1 MKQRFSTSLGA
12 PVCCRSPRSQP
23 ESQLSCKGW
32 GVCQRNRAGEQHG
45 GARSQPTAPV
55 SFPVL
60 SALSCC
66 TVPFHASPDPPA
78 HLWQLPPRSPLL
90 IHAVASMVVTWA
102 WTQPPTPFV
111 FIIYINMVSWNE
123 IFIFMENQSASLF
136 PSNSYPDYKWENITS
151 IVTEDCD
158 FLSLNV

>member
-23 ESQLSCKGW
+23 ESQLSCKGC